1 MKLKINFVL
10 KTGIDGEIPILAIIN
25 FGYKEFDALKSKYI
39 YKPLKYYTGI
49 KVARH
54 DWDDI
59 LKQPIPKNKL
69 HELLKTQRTIEEA
82 FQYLQMRN
90 EVSND
95 AIKNHLDIKL
105 KGKSDDVVTKV
116 RLVDFIQKEFI
127 SREAYSDKTKIRFSS
142 FVRRIEAF
150 ELLIRKP
157 LYSNDVNEQL
167 YAQFMEESRNTL
179 KKQNSIWLLFA
190 DFRTVMRRIAK
201 TYKISVFVP
210 THEISSNDKVR
221 FKFEEKIYLN
231 FEQIQK
237 ILNYEPPSERMLDTK
252 LILMKLL
259 FTGCRYSDV
268 FKVKPEFSYDKD
280 GVSFEYTRFI
290 TQKRDVEVIIPILKP
305 LREMLEQNVERAHHR
320 YSEAGF
326 NLNVKELARQ
336 CGMDEPI
343 TLSYTDSRGKKQF
356 ETKPFYQFV
365 SSHTGRRSFITNL
378 INYVPVTILT
388 KITSHQ
394 LKDASIIFGYN
405 KITLLENAVLFVK
418 ELCRLQETNKDH
430 FRFQLI

>member
-1 MKLKINFVL
+1 M
-10 KTGIDGEIPILAIIN
+10 
-25 FGYKEFDALKSKYI
+25 
-39 YKPLKYYTGI
+39 
-49 KVARH
+49 
-54 DWDDI
+54 
-59 LKQPIPKNKL
+59 
-69 HELLKTQRTIEEA
+69 
-82 FQYLQMRN
+82 
-90 EVSND
+90 
-95 AIKNHLDIKL
+95 
-105 KGKSDDVVTKV
+105 
-116 RLVDFIQKEFI
+116 
-127 SREAYSDKTKIRFSS
+127 
-142 FVRRIEAF
+142 
-150 ELLIRKP
+150 
-157 LYSNDVNEQL
+157 NEQL

-231 FEQIQK
+231 FEQIQR

-305 LREMLEQNVERAHHR
+305 LRDMLEQNVERAHHR

-378 INYVPVTILT
+378 INYVPITILT

-418 ELCRLQETNKDH
+418 ELYRLQETNKDH
-430 FRFQLI
+430 FKFQLI